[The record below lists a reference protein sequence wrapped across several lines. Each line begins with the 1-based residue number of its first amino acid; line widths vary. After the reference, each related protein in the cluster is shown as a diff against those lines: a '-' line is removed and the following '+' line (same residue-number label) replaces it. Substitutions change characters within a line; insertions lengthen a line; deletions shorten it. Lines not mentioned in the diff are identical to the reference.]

1 MKPIKQKPI
10 RHSQEPWSVGTNE
23 VLTIYAYPDRVSQ
36 DIVAGL
42 ESGNDYDL
50 ANAERIVD
58 CVNAFEGIEEASNTM
73 TLVRVTLANA
83 RDGAHPDLKNVV
95 KRLCALLAV
104 K

>member
-1 MKPIKQKPI
+1 MKSIKQKPI

-36 DIVAGL
+36 DVVAGL

-58 CVNAFEGIEEASNTM
+58 CVNACEGIDEADTKM
-73 TLVRVTLANA
+73 TLARVILANA
-83 RDGAHPDLKNVV
+83 RDEAHPDLKHVV
-95 KRLCALLAV
+95 SRLCELLAV